1 MVWGACIQ
9 CMQNP
14 HLWAM
19 HTVRKLP
26 TYVSGNVALLG
37 DTVGYNSVLNQSSR
51 HELTYKHRHTL

>member
-1 MVWGACIQ
+1 
-9 CMQNP
+9 
-14 HLWAM
+14 M

-37 DTVGYNSVLNQSSR
+37 DAVGYNSVLNQSSR